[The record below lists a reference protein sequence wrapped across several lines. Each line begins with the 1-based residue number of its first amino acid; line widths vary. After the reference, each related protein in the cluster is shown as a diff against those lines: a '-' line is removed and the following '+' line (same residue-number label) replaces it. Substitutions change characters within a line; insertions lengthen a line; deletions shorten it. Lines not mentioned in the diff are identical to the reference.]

1 VLLVENFGANAYL
14 GIQIDVLHVVLIFAG
29 LMRLLDH
36 HVPRL
41 HICVTGSLDLIP
53 WYPENYPDFQF
64 HHESHKIK
72 PMCGFLS

>member
-14 GIQIDVLHVVLIFAG
+14 GIQTDVLHVVLIFAG

-41 HICVTGSLDLIP
+41 HICVTGSLDLI
-53 WYPENYPDFQF
+53 
-64 HHESHKIK
+64 
-72 PMCGFLS
+72 L